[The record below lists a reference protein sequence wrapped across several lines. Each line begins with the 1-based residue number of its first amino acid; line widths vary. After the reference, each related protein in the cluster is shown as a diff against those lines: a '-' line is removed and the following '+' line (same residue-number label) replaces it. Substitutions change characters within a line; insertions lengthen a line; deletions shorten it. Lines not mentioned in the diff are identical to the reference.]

1 MKFAAKHALA
11 SVGMACLLGT
21 SMPAVAETDEEKFAL
36 GKEVFLERAQ
46 PACGLCHQLADAE
59 TEGSVGPVLDD
70 LRPSADRVRQAV
82 VNGIGPMRPYTDL
95 SEEEVNA
102 LSFYVAKATG
112 GDK

>member
-1 MKFAAKHALA
+1 
-11 SVGMACLLGT
+11 
-21 SMPAVAETDEEKFAL
+21 MPAVAETDEEKFAL

-95 SEEEVNA
+95 SEEEVDA